1 MQSLYKVDIK
11 NMFKEL
17 KEIIFKESKENMI
30 LIKEYLQ
37 GNENYKNLPYGNSL
51 TEEFNNWI
59 EIFSIWVHSILEIVK
74 QSKTPVTGVPK
85 GEESE
90 IVADKIIEII
100 MGKKFQIEWK
110 T

>member
-1 MQSLYKVDIK
+1 
-11 NMFKEL
+11 MFKEL

-59 EIFSIWVHSILEIVK
+59 EILYFKIKILSIKMDLGSIWKANEVGRILF
-74 QSKTPVTGVPK
+74 SHLP
-85 GEESE
+85 
-90 IVADKIIEII
+90 
-100 MGKKFQIEWK
+100 
-110 T
+110 